1 MVIVREERYFIHK
14 ATVQSYRKSLVTY
27 LFSINRV
34 SDIPIIVSRFS
45 DLDTFT
51 GGKIPLSIVEAEFEI
66 VVSFFQDDYI
76 WLKIISHI
84 DISAILLYSGINS
97 FARSIHYKD
106 IEVPFLIVYRLII
119 NYITLMTNAI
129 NIKLTER
136 NGKLCIDFE
145 PIPFYL
151 ISKNY
156 TDIIIWTIYKILYI
170 FNKKKPIELFLSHRE
185 SIQDLSIYNEHF
197 AIPTKLSDRQTYLC
211 YELTSEGVDGSF
223 LYIEDKIQPSFISPI
238 HSLFIENYSDI
249 SYSMQCRHI
258 LRTIIGVFNPTREQV
273 AKVLNIS
280 TSSLQRR
287 LKQENTTF
295 QDILLDVRK
304 ELAHK
309 YLIER
314 DLPPACVVFL
324 LGYKSSSQFFTAF
337 KKWFLI
343 TPKKYKEINGIYLK

>member
-1 MVIVREERYFIHK
+1 MVIVREERYFVHK

-27 LFSINRV
+27 LFSIDRI
-34 SDIPIIVSRFS
+34 SDIPNIVSRFS
-45 DLDTFT
+45 DLDIFIE
-51 GGKIPLSIVEAEFEI
+51 GKIPLSIVEAEFEL

-97 FARSIHYKD
+97 CARSIHDKD
-106 IEVPFLIVYRLII
+106 IEVPFVIVCRLII
-119 NYITLMTNAI
+119 NYIKLMTNAM
-129 NIKLTER
+129 NIKIAER

-145 PIPFYL
+145 PIPSYS
-151 ISKNY
+151 INKHY
-156 TDIIIWTIYKILYI
+156 IDTIIWTINRILYV
-170 FNKKKPIELFLSHRE
+170 FSKKKPIELVLSHRE
-185 SIQDLSIYNEHF
+185 SIRDLSIYNEHF

-211 YELTSEGVDGSF
+211 YEPTSGEIDWSF
-223 LYIEDKIQPSFISPI
+223 FYIEDKIQPSFISPI

-258 LRTIIGVFNPTREQV
+258 LKTIIGVFDPTREQV

-280 TSSLQRR
+280 ISSLQRR
-287 LKQENTTF
+287 LKQEDTTF

-337 KKWFLI
+337 KKWFLV
-343 TPKKYKEINGIYLK
+343 TPKKYKEINGIDLK